1 MRHIFSIRILLLA
14 AAATTLLLTS
24 CGTGRKATVT
34 ERQEEYT
41 EVITHVPK
49 HRKEIIKEART
60 WLGTPYK
67 YGEESKGVCTDC
79 SGMVMHVFLAFDYH
93 IPRNSAKQ
101 AEYCRKIR
109 KEDAAPGDLVF
120 FATGK
125 DPEKVTHVGIVVD
138 EESFIHASS
147 SKGVVISKL
156 TNPWYAKRL
165 RMFGRLPQL
174 EKLPGDKKSKSS
186 SKSLR
191 KKKRR

>member
-1 MRHIFSIRILLLA
+1 MSHIRHIRILLLTA
-14 AAATTLLLTS
+14 LATVLLLSS
-24 CGTGRKATVT
+24 CHTGRKATVT

-41 EVITHVPK
+41 DIITHVTK
-49 HRKEIIKEART
+49 HRKEIIREART

-67 YGEESKGVCTDC
+67 YGEEKKGICTDC
-79 SGMVMHVFLAFDYH
+79 SGMVMQVFLAFDYR

-101 AEYCRKIR
+101 AEYCRRI
-109 KEDAAPGDLVF
+109 KESEIAPGDLVF

-125 DPEKVTHVGIVVD
+125 DPEKVSHVGIIVD

-165 RMFGRLPQL
+165 LMYGRLPQL
-174 EKLPGDKKSKSS
+174 EKIPAEKKG
-186 SKSLR
+186 R